1 MINLDITDYTPEEMN
16 EMRYQED
23 IAEEQ
28 LDRYIDSWF
37 QKQDLQL
44 NNSTIPVWPTDA
56 QMVYKLGCCFF
67 LFAIYLP

>member
-28 LDRYIDSWF
+28 LDHYIDSWF
-37 QKQDLQL
+37 QK
-44 NNSTIPVWPTDA
+44 
-56 QMVYKLGCCFF
+56 
-67 LFAIYLP
+67 